1 MSTHS
6 LYHTSGELCRLI
18 YEPVGKLRSSN
29 RARLRQLQLRKLD
42 RLRTE
47 TTTTG
52 IEEMAA

>member
-1 MSTHS
+1 VIMTPA
-6 LYHTSGELCRLI
+6 I
-18 YEPVGKLRSSN
+18 
-29 RARLRQLQLRKLD
+29 LRKLD